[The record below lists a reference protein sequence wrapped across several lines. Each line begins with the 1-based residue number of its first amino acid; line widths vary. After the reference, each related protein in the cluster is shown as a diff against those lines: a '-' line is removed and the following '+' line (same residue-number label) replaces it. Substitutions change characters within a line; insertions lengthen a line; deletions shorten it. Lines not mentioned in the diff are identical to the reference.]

1 MNPCARG
8 RNDDYFN
15 VSSQGPV
22 VRLEA
27 LATRIGDNGGSA
39 LAIIL
44 YIVTRP
50 WHVAINEV
58 LICPTEQAD

>member
-1 MNPCARG
+1 
-8 RNDDYFN
+8 
-15 VSSQGPV
+15 